1 METPV
6 VMWMLLLGAFC
17 GQSEATLLTIL
28 AGIKRALLNGN
39 RGDTHRFMD
48 NGFLGQTETQHFHTS
63 FGGDSD
69 SDTGVQILRQE
80 APLIH
85 EIEVRMNQ
93 GLEAERNL
101 TTVREEIRREL
112 VEAESS
118 GRVGDDQRAQM
129 ENRIW
134 QLDKRLSQLRQKN
147 LEVERR
153 FRYVI
158 GGIRSGTIRSP
169 RKARSMLGGIVQ
181 FYTNV
186 VMSYVNTS
194 VSLAVGIVRFWTGLF
209 GRLAGG
215 SSGRLFAMPHVEVR
229 PNLDAGF

>member
-1 METPV
+1 MLGSLVTDYRAKVLLCPV
-6 VMWMLLLGAFC
+6 PGRFQCSQGSRARGVPALPG
-17 GQSEATLLTIL
+17 IL
-28 AGIKRALLNGN
+28 SHHPNGLSPC
-39 RGDTHRFMD
+39 HRHCPP
-48 NGFLGQTETQHFHTS
+48 NPSQLHH
-63 FGGDSD
+63 
-69 SDTGVQILRQE
+69 ILRQE

-101 TTVREEIRREL
+101 TAVREEIRREL

-118 GRVGDDQRAQM
+118 GRVGDAQRAQM

-158 GGIRSGTIRSP
+158 GGIRSGTIRSR

-209 GRLAGG
+209 GKLTGMAGG
-215 SSGRLFAMPHVEVR
+215 SSARLFEMPHVEVR